1 RPRHR
6 RTPCRRWLAR
16 PRRRA
21 PRGPPRR
28 ARRGDRLR
36 GARRG
41 RHLRHLRRSA
51 RRARPGAVRAGPQ
64 CRRARRWRCPRRRDR
79 RGGGPREVAADVR
92 HQHPRRGGRHPRA
105 AARPARGR
113 PRRPAVRHLRRR
125 ARGLPGWLRL
135 QRREGRRAHARR
147 CPPPRAQRREDP
159 RHRDR
164 PRHGQD
170 RGVLPGAPRRLGEGR
185 RRLRR
190 GREPADRRGLRGRHL
205 LRPER
210 PAPREPRPGHR
221 APPRPGRRAPRSP
234 PPGSLMVHGGPG
246 GGGFGGGR
254 GGALRD
260 DPGLSPG
267 QKPDVR
273 RVLALFRPYRG
284 TLAVVLSLIVIGAA
298 AGVVSPFLIRETVDV
313 ALPDKRPDVLGAAVA
328 GLIAVTIVSSAR
340 GVTQAMLSTRVGQS
354 VMHDLRVSVFS
365 HLQRMGLGFFTR
377 TRTGEVQSRI
387 FSDIGSMQAV
397 VTSVMTQIVSAG
409 AGVAMAL
416 VAMFAMD
423 WRLTLF
429 SLVALPFA
437 VWMNRRVGRRRRSI
451 VKIRQEK
458 AADLSAGIQ
467 ESLSVS
473 GILLGVTMG
482 RTEALSRAFAT
493 DSRELADLEV
503 RSEMAGRWHMAVFT
517 TLMAL
522 FPALTYL
529 LGGYLLFGDT
539 EGTGV
544 TIGTLVAFIA
554 LQSSLFPQINGLLR
568 VATQVN
574 SSLALFTRVFEY
586 LDAPILIQEAP
597 DALSLD
603 AAEVRGEMRF
613 EHAEVTYP
621 GAEEPALRDL
631 DLVIPAGQHTALVG
645 ATGSG
650 KTSAGYLM
658 ARLYEPT
665 AGRVTLDG

>member
-1 RPRHR
+1 
-6 RTPCRRWLAR
+6 
-16 PRRRA
+16 
-21 PRGPPRR
+21 
-28 ARRGDRLR
+28 
-36 GARRG
+36 
-41 RHLRHLRRSA
+41 
-51 RRARPGAVRAGPQ
+51 
-64 CRRARRWRCPRRRDR
+64 
-79 RGGGPREVAADVR
+79 
-92 HQHPRRGGRHPRA
+92 
-105 AARPARGR
+105 
-113 PRRPAVRHLRRR
+113 
-125 ARGLPGWLRL
+125 
-135 QRREGRRAHARR
+135 
-147 CPPPRAQRREDP
+147 
-159 RHRDR
+159 
-164 PRHGQD
+164 
-170 RGVLPGAPRRLGEGR
+170 
-185 RRLRR
+185 
-190 GREPADRRGLRGRHL
+190 
-205 LRPER
+205 
-210 PAPREPRPGHR
+210 
-221 APPRPGRRAPRSP
+221 
-234 PPGSLMVHGGPG
+234 MVHGGPG

-298 AGVVSPFLIRETVDV
+298 AGVVSPFLIREIVDV

-328 GLIAVTIVSSAR
+328 GLIAVTIVSSAL

-613 EHAEVTYP
+613 EHVEFTYP

-650 KTSAGYLM
+650 KTSTGYLM

-665 AGRVTLDG
+665 AGRVTLDGHDLREITMDSLAASLGVVTQETYLLHATIADNLRFAKPGASDEELIDACRIAQIHEHILSLPEGYDTVVGERGYRFSGGEKQRLALARTILRDPPVLLLDEATSALDVATERAMSGALAAAAQGRTTVSIAHRLSTIRHADQIVVLEKGRIVERGTYEELLTAGGAFARLARQDTLADAEAQADVQASPER

>member
-1 RPRHR
+1 
-6 RTPCRRWLAR
+6 
-16 PRRRA
+16 
-21 PRGPPRR
+21 
-28 ARRGDRLR
+28 
-36 GARRG
+36 
-41 RHLRHLRRSA
+41 
-51 RRARPGAVRAGPQ
+51 
-64 CRRARRWRCPRRRDR
+64 
-79 RGGGPREVAADVR
+79 
-92 HQHPRRGGRHPRA
+92 
-105 AARPARGR
+105 
-113 PRRPAVRHLRRR
+113 
-125 ARGLPGWLRL
+125 
-135 QRREGRRAHARR
+135 
-147 CPPPRAQRREDP
+147 
-159 RHRDR
+159 
-164 PRHGQD
+164 
-170 RGVLPGAPRRLGEGR
+170 
-185 RRLRR
+185 
-190 GREPADRRGLRGRHL
+190 
-205 LRPER
+205 
-210 PAPREPRPGHR
+210 
-221 APPRPGRRAPRSP
+221 
-234 PPGSLMVHGGPG
+234 MVHGGPG

-298 AGVVSPFLIRETVDV
+298 AGVVSPFLIREIVDV

-328 GLIAVTIVSSAR
+328 GLIAVTIVSSAL

-529 LGGYLLFGDT
+529 LGGYLMFGDA

-613 EHAEVTYP
+613 EHVEFTYP

-650 KTSAGYLM
+650 KTSTGYLM

-665 AGRVTLDG
+665 AGRVTLDGHDLREITMDSLAASLGVVTQETYLLHATIADNLRFAKPGASDEELIDACRIAQIHEHILSLPEGYDTVVGERGYRFSGGEKQRLALARTILRDPPVLLLDEATSALDVATERAMSGALAAAARGRTTVSIAHRLSTIRHADQIVVLEKGRIVERGTYEELLTAGGAFARLARQDTLADAEAQADVQASPER

>member
-1 RPRHR
+1 
-6 RTPCRRWLAR
+6 
-16 PRRRA
+16 
-21 PRGPPRR
+21 
-28 ARRGDRLR
+28 
-36 GARRG
+36 
-41 RHLRHLRRSA
+41 
-51 RRARPGAVRAGPQ
+51 
-64 CRRARRWRCPRRRDR
+64 
-79 RGGGPREVAADVR
+79 
-92 HQHPRRGGRHPRA
+92 
-105 AARPARGR
+105 
-113 PRRPAVRHLRRR
+113 
-125 ARGLPGWLRL
+125 
-135 QRREGRRAHARR
+135 
-147 CPPPRAQRREDP
+147 
-159 RHRDR
+159 
-164 PRHGQD
+164 
-170 RGVLPGAPRRLGEGR
+170 
-185 RRLRR
+185 
-190 GREPADRRGLRGRHL
+190 
-205 LRPER
+205 
-210 PAPREPRPGHR
+210 
-221 APPRPGRRAPRSP
+221 
-234 PPGSLMVHGGPG
+234 MVHGGPG

-298 AGVVSPFLIRETVDV
+298 AGVVSPFLIREIVDV

-328 GLIAVTIVSSAR
+328 GLIAVTIVSSAL

-613 EHAEVTYP
+613 EHVEFTYP

-650 KTSAGYLM
+650 KTSTGYLM

-665 AGRVTLDG
+665 AGRVTLDGHDLREITMDSLAASLGVVTQETYLLHATIADNLRFAKPGASDEELIDACRIAQIHEHILSLPEGYDTVVGERGYRFSGGEKQRLALARTILRDPPVLLLDEATSALDVATERAMSGALAAAARGRTTVSIAHRLSTIRHADQIVVLEKGRIVERGTYEELLTAGGAFARLARQDTLADAEAQADVQASPER

>member
-1 RPRHR
+1 
-6 RTPCRRWLAR
+6 
-16 PRRRA
+16 
-21 PRGPPRR
+21 
-28 ARRGDRLR
+28 
-36 GARRG
+36 
-41 RHLRHLRRSA
+41 
-51 RRARPGAVRAGPQ
+51 
-64 CRRARRWRCPRRRDR
+64 
-79 RGGGPREVAADVR
+79 
-92 HQHPRRGGRHPRA
+92 
-105 AARPARGR
+105 
-113 PRRPAVRHLRRR
+113 
-125 ARGLPGWLRL
+125 
-135 QRREGRRAHARR
+135 
-147 CPPPRAQRREDP
+147 
-159 RHRDR
+159 
-164 PRHGQD
+164 
-170 RGVLPGAPRRLGEGR
+170 
-185 RRLRR
+185 
-190 GREPADRRGLRGRHL
+190 
-205 LRPER
+205 
-210 PAPREPRPGHR
+210 
-221 APPRPGRRAPRSP
+221 
-234 PPGSLMVHGGPG
+234 MVHGGPG

-298 AGVVSPFLIRETVDV
+298 AGVVSPFLIREIVDV

-328 GLIAVTIVSSAR
+328 GLIAVTIVSSAL

-482 RTEALSRAFAT
+482 RTDALSRAFAT

-613 EHAEVTYP
+613 EHVEFTYP

-650 KTSAGYLM
+650 KTSTGYLM

-665 AGRVTLDG
+665 AGRVTLDGHDLREITMDSLAASLGVVTQETYLLHATIADNLRFAKPGASDEELIDACRIAQIHEHILSLPEGYATVVGERGYRFSGGEKQRLALARTILRDPPVLLLDEATSALDVATERAMSGALAAAAQGRTTVSIAHRLSTIRHADQIVVLEKGRIVERGTYEELLTAGGAFARLARQDTLADAEAQADVQASPER